1 LTGTEKQQ
9 HYANKIPIRQ
19 VQQISGHRNKY
30 WLWQIDPRDGIAL
43 YTEADDQCDKLAVDR
58 RKHCQLTGPVYYTLG
73 VHLRGAKLIMRRF
86 DKRRAMAKFSKP
98 SV

>member
-1 LTGTEKQQ
+1 MQM
-9 HYANKIPIRQ
+9 N
-19 VQQISGHRNKY
+19 
-30 WLWQIDPRDGIAL
+30 PRDGIAL

-58 RKHCQLTGPVYYTLG
+58 RKYCQLTGPVYYTLG
-73 VHLRGAKLIMRRF
+73 VHLRGAKLIMRF